1 MFAAF
6 RHATTRARTGR
17 GVWLPAH
24 RRLRLPR
31 SSQEAQQAAASR
43 TTTEAT
49 RMISFIIPAYNEEA
63 LIGRTLEAINLGA
76 QNLGEPYEIVVTDDA
91 STDRTAAI
99 AEAHGARVI
108 SVSLRQI
115 AAARN
120 AGAREAQGN
129 RLIFVDADTVINE
142 AVVKAALEA
151 MNRGA
156 AGGGSA
162 VTFDGQV
169 PRYAQFVQ
177 PVLVRLFRAS
187 GLACGCFL
195 FCTREAFDAAGGF
208 DEALFASEEI
218 GMSQA
223 LKRQGRF
230 VVVRESVTTSGR
242 KLRMYSGKQVLLII
256 SRIILA
262 GPKALK
268 DRERL
273 GLWYSGRR
281 EDPEIVR

>member
-1 MFAAF
+1 
-6 RHATTRARTGR
+6 
-17 GVWLPAH
+17 
-24 RRLRLPR
+24 
-31 SSQEAQQAAASR
+31 
-43 TTTEAT
+43 
-49 RMISFIIPAYNEEA
+49 MISFIIPAYNEEA
-63 LIGRTLEAINLGA
+63 LIGQTLDAINSA
-76 QNLGEPYEIVVTDDA
+76 AHNLDQPYEIVVTDDA
-91 STDRTAAI
+91 SSDQTAAI

-108 SVSLRQI
+108 RVSLRQI

-120 AGAREAQGN
+120 AGAREARGD
-129 RLIFVDADTVINE
+129 RLIFVDADTVVNE

-162 VTFDGQV
+162 VRFDGQV
-169 PRYAQFVQ
+169 PRYAEFVQ

-218 GMSQA
+218 GMSMA

-242 KLRMYSGKQVLLII
+242 KLRMYSGKQVLLIV
-256 SRIILA
+256 SRIMLA

-268 DRERL
+268 NRERL
-273 GLWYSGRR
+273 DLWYSGRR
-281 EDPEIVR
+281 EDPEIAR